1 MNSNQSHKIPY
12 AIKALRKQKKISPF
26 LSTKNIIPNVPK
38 HESQKDQTA
47 PASIWLTVVV
57 HKFWTHKSIASQIA
71 AVMLQLHLES

>member
-1 MNSNQSHKIPY
+1 MGGRPEVTVIIQFPNNQASSRMNSNQSHKTPY

-47 PASIWLTVVV
+47 PSSI
-57 HKFWTHKSIASQIA
+57 
-71 AVMLQLHLES
+71 